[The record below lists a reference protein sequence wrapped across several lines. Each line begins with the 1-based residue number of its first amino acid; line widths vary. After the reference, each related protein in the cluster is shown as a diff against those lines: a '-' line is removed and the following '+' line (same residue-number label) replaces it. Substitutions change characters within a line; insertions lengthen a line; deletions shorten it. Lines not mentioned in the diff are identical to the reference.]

1 MLVNTD
7 LFRTEAIR
15 FEKDETYCRS
25 PRGTF
30 AHREYWLE
38 QNKRCVEGYTIGDLT
53 IPGTYYF
60 YLNFSPILAK
70 NEKTGRK
77 QQIFPR
83 FTDVDLEYFN
93 IVERAR
99 KEKKG
104 IILLK
109 PRRTGFSF
117 KNSRLAVHEY
127 TFYRDSKCIIGAYM
141 SELSRYTMQMALE
154 GLNFLDRH
162 TEWKKQRNPDTK
174 EFIKARYKEV
184 NEGIEVWKGYNS
196 EIMTLTFKDNPFA
209 SVGKSANIFF
219 WEECGAFENLIASY
233 NITEPCWKDGEDMIG
248 LPILYG
254 TGGDMRKSTRDF
266 SEMFYNPEKYNLL
279 AFDNIWEETP
289 TSSRCGWFIPASRM
303 RFGTFN
309 YNGKETPMVD
319 KDGNSN
325 IEVATASI
333 LALRELKKK
342 GSSKSFE
349 DTVTQYPLTPS
360 DAFLQ
365 RNYNRFPTSDLLGR
379 SSRLEADSRI
389 TDAEY
394 IGDLVTNEEGKIDWK
409 LNPKLNPIVNFPLKS
424 GDDSIGCVVIFEPPQ
439 TDEFNQVEYGR
450 YIAGCDP
457 YSQDQ
462 STTDSLG
469 SCFVYDRRTKRIV
482 AEYTARP
489 ETSNEY
495 YEQVRRLLLHYNA
508 ICLYENQVPGL
519 FQYLEGKN
527 QAYLLMDQP
536 EYIKDII
543 QDSKVN
549 RAKGMHMTPG
559 LKEHGEDLINVWL
572 REQYEAD
579 QDVLNLHKI
588 RSRPLLKELIA
599 YNEDGNFD
607 RVMALMMVMYACQQL
622 KKHRLEETEEQSKG
636 ILSSSF
642 FNRKMKY
649 KPQVSYKKRF

>member
-7 LFRTEAIR
+7 KFREEAIA
-15 FEKDETYCRS
+15 FEKNGVYCRYL
-25 PRGTF
+25 RGTF
-30 AHREYWLE
+30 AHREYWAE
-38 QNKRCVEGYTIGDLT
+38 QDKRCREGYKVGDLH
-53 IPGTYYF
+53 ISGPYYF

-70 NEKTGRK
+70 NESTGRK
-77 QQIFPR
+77 QQVFPR

-141 SELSRYTMQMALE
+141 SELSKYTMQMALE

-162 TEWKKQRNPDTK
+162 TEWKKQRSPDTK
-174 EFIKARYKEV
+174 EFVKARYKE
-184 NEGIEVWKGYNS
+184 EKDGIEVWKGYNS
-196 EIMTLTFKDNPFA
+196 EILTLTFKDNPFA
-209 SVGKSANIFF
+209 SVGKSANLFF

-266 SEMFYNPEKYNLL
+266 SEMFYNPDKYNLL
-279 AFDNIWEETP
+279 AFDNIWENTETK
-289 TSSRCGWFIPASRM
+289 TKCGWFIPASRM
-303 RFGTFN
+303 RFGTFK
-309 YNGKETPMVD
+309 YEGKDIEMVD

-325 IEVATASI
+325 VKVAEASI

-342 GSSKSFE
+342 GSSKTY
-349 DTVTQYPLTPS
+349 DDIVTQYPLTPS
-360 DAFLQ
+360 EAFLQ
-365 RNYNRFPTSDLLGR
+365 RNYNRFPTADLLGR
-379 SSRLEADSRI
+379 LARLESDNRI

-394 IGDLVTNEEGKIDWK
+394 IGDLITNEDGRIEWK
-409 LNPKLNPIVNFPLKS
+409 LNPKREPIINFPLKT
-424 GDDSIGCVVIFEPPQ
+424 GDESNGCVVIFEPPQ
-439 TDEFNQVEYGR
+439 TDELNQVEYTR

-469 SCFVYDRRTKRIV
+469 SCFIYDRRTKRIV

-508 ICLYENQVPGL
+508 VCLYENQVPGL

-527 QAYLLMDQP
+527 QTYLLMDQP

-549 RAKGMHMTPG
+549 RGKGMHMTQQ
-559 LKEHGEDLINVWL
+559 LKEHGEDLINAWL
-572 REQYEAD
+572 REIYEAD
-579 QDVLNLHKI
+579 SDTLNLHKI
-588 RSRPLLKELIA
+588 RSRPLLKEMVA

-607 RVMALMMVMYACQQL
+607 RIVAFMMVMYACQQL
-622 KKHRLEETEEQSKG
+622 KKHRLEETEEKANG
-636 ILSSSF
+636 VLTSSF
-642 FNRKMKY
+642 FHRTVKH
-649 KPQVSYKKRF
+649 KPQISYKKRF